1 MKWRRPEREHG
12 GNVKVNVMHLLL
24 IPLGKA
30 WSALEVASP
39 SPGLFL
45 LLQKPYDS
53 SRAAQSGTF
62 SKTRSCQNIRREP
75 RPSPYTLSAKFFA
88 RFGSPVEQLRQ
99 EKVMEDTLGWES
111 GDTEFSFL
119 CSWFSC
125 DWGNRFS
132 LLSLWLL
139 IQMEKSWFIGALSTL

>member
-1 MKWRRPEREHG
+1 
-12 GNVKVNVMHLLL
+12 MHLLL

-30 WSALEVASP
+30 WRALDVASP
-39 SPGLFL
+39 SPGVFL

-75 RPSPYTLSAKFFA
+75 RPSPYTFSAKFFA
-88 RFGSPVEQLRQ
+88 GFGSPVEQLRQ
-99 EKVMEDTLGWES
+99 EKVMEGILGWES

-119 CSWFSC
+119 CSGFSC
-125 DWGNRFS
+125 DFEEIASLSWASGCSSKWRNRGLEGLFLLFICS
-132 LLSLWLL
+132 L
-139 IQMEKSWFIGALSTL
+139 M